1 MSDVIRLL
9 PDSVANQIAAG
20 EVIQQPASVIKE
32 LVENAVDAGAKHIT
46 IVLKDAGRTLIQ
58 VVDDGCGMSD
68 TDARLAFERHATS
81 KIRAAADLFTLHT
94 MGFRGEALASICA
107 VAQVELRTRRQSD
120 TVGTRLEI
128 SGSRVTA
135 QEPCGCPASSNMSVK
150 NLFFNV
156 PARRK
161 FLKKDSVEFSAV
173 VKEFERLALVNPDVE
188 LTLIHNDVTVHR
200 LAKASVKQRI
210 TDLFGKTLGSQLI
223 PVDTV
228 TSIVTIKGYIG
239 LPETARKKGALQF
252 LTVNGRNMRHPVYQK
267 AIMQCFEN
275 LIAHDAKPNFFIDFQ
290 VDPDTIDVNIH
301 PTKNEIKFENEMAI
315 RQILVAAIRE
325 SMGKYNVVPAIDFES
340 EDVPEIPAF
349 NPDSDAD
356 HSVDVDINYNP
367 FDTNAPGSR
376 AHGGASATPD
386 EAHGAP
392 RAGGYAGSRLNGGGS
407 VTGWEALY
415 DNFRR
420 GEGST
425 AGMRASA
432 LNGPDLD
439 PAGSADALTG
449 MGSAGGFAGSAIG
462 GTMVASGMDLRPD
475 ELSDSAVSPVTISGI
490 DAGDSTV
497 PGAFQ
502 VKGRFIIT
510 LSHDGIMVIDQHRAH
525 LNILYHN
532 HMAML
537 ADADL
542 PSQTLL
548 FPERVELSPAQ
559 TSVIDSV
566 LPDLRHA
573 GFDMTPADDGS
584 WQVTAVPAALADSNV
599 ASAVLSLIE
608 EISDTDSAG
617 AEGLRRAI
625 AMGMARAGAIRHGQ
639 QLTLK
644 EIEHL
649 LSGLFRLP
657 SPALLPDG
665 RKVLATLPATLL
677 ADLLA

>member
-1 MSDVIRLL
+1 MSDVIHLL

-20 EVIQQPASVIKE
+20 EVIQQPASVVKE

-46 IVLKDAGRTLIQ
+46 IVIKDAGRTLIQ

-107 VAQVELRTRRQSD
+107 VAQVELRTRREAD
-120 TVGTRLEI
+120 AVGTRLEI

-135 QEPCGCPASSNMSVK
+135 QEPCGCPAGSNLSVK

-173 VKEFERLALVNPDVE
+173 VKEFERLALVNPEVD

-200 LAKASVKQRI
+200 LAKTSVKQRI

-223 PVDTV
+223 PVETD

-252 LTVNGRNMRHPVYQK
+252 LTVNGRNMRHPVFQK
-267 AIMQCFEN
+267 AVMQCYDN
-275 LIAHDAKPNFFIDFQ
+275 LIAHDAKPNFFIDFK
-290 VDPDTIDVNIH
+290 VDPDSIDVNIH

-315 RQILVAAIRE
+315 RQILVAAVRE

-340 EDVPEIPAF
+340 NDVPDIPAF
-349 NPDSDAD
+349 NPDSEAE

-367 FDTNAPGSR
+367 FDTSASSCHPASE
-376 AHGGASATPD
+376 GGTQLVSGD
-386 EAHGAP
+386 FSGRP
-392 RAGGYAGSRLNGGGS
+392 RTGGYAGSRLNGGAS

-432 LNGPDLD
+432 LNGSDDLPDAD
-439 PAGSADALTG
+439 TPQSA
-449 MGSAGGFAGSAIG
+449 SGGFD
-462 GTMVASGMDLRPD
+462 MLPD
-475 ELSDSAVSPVTISGI
+475 NLSDSAVAPAEITGF
-490 DAGDSTV
+490 DAGETAV

-502 VKGRFIIT
+502 VKGRYIVT
-510 LSHDGIMVIDQHRAH
+510 LSHDGIMVVDQHRAH
-525 LNILYHN
+525 VNVLYHDHLRRLSN
-532 HMAML
+532 S
-537 ADADL
+537 DI

-573 GFDMTPADDGS
+573 GFDMAPADDGA
-584 WQVTAVPAALADSNV
+584 WQVTAVPAPLADSNV
-599 ASAVLSLIE
+599 AAAVLSLIE
-608 EISDTDSAG
+608 EITDTDSTG
-617 AEGLRRAI
+617 AEGLRSAI
-625 AMGMARAGAIRHGQ
+625 AMGMARAGAIRHGHR
-639 QLTLK
+639 LSLM
-644 EIEHL
+644 EMEHL
-649 LSGLFRLP
+649 LADLFRLP
-657 SPALLPDG
+657 TPALLPDG
-665 RKVLATLPATLL
+665 RKVLATLPADLL

>member
-135 QEPCGCPASSNMSVK
+135 QEPCGCPAGSNMSVK

-275 LIAHDAKPNFFIDFQ
+275 LIPHDAKPNFFIDFQ

-367 FDTNAPGSR
+367 FDTATPGAR
-376 AHGGASATPD
+376 ASGGATAAS
-386 EAHGAP
+386 GIGFGSP
-392 RAGGYAGSRLNGGGS
+392 RAGALAGSRLNGGS

-432 LNGPDLD
+432 LNGPD
-439 PAGSADALTG
+439 PNASGSNDDL
-449 MGSAGGFAGSAIG
+449 MGRGGIGGFPHSPMG

-475 ELSDSAVSPVTISGI
+475 ELSDSAVSPVAISGI
-490 DAGDSTV
+490 DVGDSTV

-502 VKGRFIIT
+502 VKGRYIIT

-525 LNILYHN
+525 LNILYHT
-532 HMAML
+532 HLAKL

-573 GFDMTPADDGS
+573 GFDMTPADDGA

-625 AMGMARAGAIRHGQ
+625 AMGLARAGAIRHGQ
-639 QLTLK
+639 QLTFK

-665 RKVLATLPATLL
+665 RKVLATLPVTLL
-677 ADLLA
+677 TDLLA